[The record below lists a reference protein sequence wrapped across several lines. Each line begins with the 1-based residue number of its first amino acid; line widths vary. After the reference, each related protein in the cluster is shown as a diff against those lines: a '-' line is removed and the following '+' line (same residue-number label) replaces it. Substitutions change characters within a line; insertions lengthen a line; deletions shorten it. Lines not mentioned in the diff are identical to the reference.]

1 MIDHIA
7 DSERETQKSEQ
18 SQNKETEESI
28 TQTKEQNSNS
38 ISELIVGYLQ
48 NATSSKLCLTQFT
61 GNGWR
66 ESRRPTRFWP
76 KSTEATRSN
85 SKRPKRRRPLSTDN
99 LTP

>member
-48 NATSSKLCLTQFT
+48 NATSSKL
-61 GNGWR
+61 
-66 ESRRPTRFWP
+66 
-76 KSTEATRSN
+76 
-85 SKRPKRRRPLSTDN
+85 
-99 LTP
+99 